1 VALPERGPFVAVPLR
16 LTDAVTENVDDCVIT
31 VGAEEG
37 DGATAVSEEDTL
49 GENVNALREGV
60 FDEHG
65 DAE

>member
-1 VALPERGPFVAVPLR
+1 LR